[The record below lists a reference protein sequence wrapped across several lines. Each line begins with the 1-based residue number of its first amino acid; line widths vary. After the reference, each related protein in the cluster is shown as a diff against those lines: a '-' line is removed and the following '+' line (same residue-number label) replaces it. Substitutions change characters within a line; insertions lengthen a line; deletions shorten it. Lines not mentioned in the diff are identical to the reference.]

1 MKCMSNN
8 ASELS
13 EIQYNGDLI
22 CTFTA
27 LILLQ
32 DEKLQFRMGQ
42 FSQAMICI
50 HGHNSNQQ
58 AS

>member
-32 DEKLQFRMGQ
+32 DEKLQFRIGQ
-42 FSQAMICI
+42 FQSGYDMYPWTQ
-50 HGHNSNQQ
+50 
-58 AS
+58 

>member
-8 ASELS
+8 VSELS

-22 CTFTA
+22 CTFAA

>member
-1 MKCMSNN
+1 MSNN
-8 ASELS
+8 VSELS

-22 CTFTA
+22 CTFAA